1 MISPGLGLTGARIN
15 LVRDLVGFVFPGT
28 KRSQS
33 FLAHDLNHRNLTLRM
48 RLRDF
53 AIDQRIVESDPGC
66 ICIGIGKIDP
76 GKTGPVDCP
85 QAHGTR
91 LTGGIDLATFEV
103 ENAEFLARLTYGNH
117 FRVRGRIICG
127 SDLIRAL
134 CNNRAVFHNDRTEG
148 STAPGVDVVN
158 REPNGAGHERIVHV
172 FALFGQVECD
182 AMRAIFSSTLCI
194 AALAGALALPLVAA
208 APAHA
213 QWHGGGGGGGRHGG
227 GGGWHG
233 GGGGWHGG
241 GGWRPGCCWRGG
253 IFLGPPI
260 VYAPPPVYYAPPPV
274 YY

>member
-117 FRVRGRIICG
+117 FRVRRID
-127 SDLIRAL
+127 SSELRAL
-134 CNNRAVFHNDRTEG
+134 ENLAKVAEEKSVKVALSGVN
-148 STAPGVDVVN
+148 VDVYKV
-158 REPNGAGHERIVHV
+158 
-172 FALFGQVECD
+172 LK
-182 AMRAIFSSTLCI
+182 
-194 AALAGALALPLVAA
+194 LVKLR
-208 APAHA
+208 
-213 QWHGGGGGGGRHGG
+213 WH
-227 GGGWHG
+227 
-233 GGGGWHGG
+233 
-241 GGWRPGCCWRGG
+241 
-253 IFLGPPI
+253 FQ
-260 VYAPPPVYYAPPPV
+260 
-274 YY
+274 